1 MADKSDTGR
10 WFEDFA
16 DGQTLCHATP
26 RTVTPGDRALLT
38 ALYPSRFA
46 LHSSDEFARACGFPE
61 SPIDELGV
69 FHIVFGKSVPDIS
82 LNAIANLGYAE
93 CRMLRPV
100 FVGDTLSARS
110 TVLGLRETSGGQ
122 AGVVYVRTEGW
133 NQQQE
138 MVLTFIRWVLVRKR
152 DPASPP
158 PKPSV
163 PDTRPF
169 VSAAEL
175 RVPGGFAR
183 DAYDTGLAGGPHLW
197 GDYAVG
203 ERIDHV
209 DGVTVEEAEHALA
222 TRLWQNTARV
232 HFNQMLASG
241 GDHGRRIVYGGH
253 VISLARALSFNGLQN
268 AQLVA
273 AVNSGTHA
281 APVFSGDTVFAWS
294 EILDRVETSS
304 PNLGALRV
312 RTAALKNAEGASFA
326 LRDADGKYDPRVA
339 LDIDW
344 WLLIPR

>member
-1 MADKSDTGR
+1 M
-10 WFEDFA
+10 
-16 DGQTLCHATP
+16 GQSLRHATP
-26 RTVTPGDRALLT
+26 RTVTSGDRALLT

-61 SPIDELGV
+61 SPLDELGV

-93 CRMLRPV
+93 CHMMRPV
-100 FVGDTLSARS
+100 YVGDTLSAKS
-110 TVLGLRETSGGQ
+110 TVLGLRETSGGK

-133 NQQQE
+133 NQRQE
-138 MVLTFIRWVLVRKR
+138 TVLTFVRWVLVRKR

-158 PKPSV
+158 PEPSV
-163 PDTRPF
+163 PDTLPF
-169 VSAAEL
+169 VPAAEL
-175 RVPGGFAR
+175 SVPEGFAL
-183 DAYDTGLAGGPHLW
+183 DAYDTELAGGPHLW
-197 GDYAVG
+197 GDYEAG

-232 HFNQMLASG
+232 HFNQMLADSG
-241 GDHGRRIVYGGH
+241 GHGRRIVYGGH

-273 AVNSGTHA
+273 AVNGGAHA
-281 APVFSGDTVFAWS
+281 APVFAGDTVFAWS
-294 EILDRVETSS
+294 EILDRAKTSS
-304 PNLGALRV
+304 PNLGALRI
-312 RTAALKNAEGASFA
+312 RTVALKNAEETSFA
-326 LRDADGKYDPRVA
+326 LRGADGKYDPSVV